1 MSNTIYKEIV
11 ERANKL
17 TALKNL
23 CNYSTD
29 ASSREVFEASIKQH
43 EDFIN
48 ENTNNSCGYILSILS
63 KITELEVNIS
73 NEKDSNKREIMKK
86 SLEVYQDRIKA
97 KICDKSSSKKC
108 DNFRS
113 SQKVTY
119 DKDLLKRTKDISK
132 MCEAHQAE
140 LKAKENNSEAEL
152 DN

>member
-1 MSNTIYKEIV
+1 MNNTIYKEIV

-97 KICDKSSSKKC
+97 KIYNKTSYKKC
-108 DNFRS
+108 DDFRN
-113 SQKVTY
+113 SQ
-119 DKDLLKRTKDISK
+119 KDLLNRVKDISK

-140 LKAKENNSEAEL
+140 LKAKENNSEVEL